1 MSTQK
6 RITKPHK
13 QSVFTTEQKNIIHGV
28 YLQAVDE
35 KKIVVHPDA
44 SPKDNYRSLLDALR
58 RESKIMAI
66 RLPKYPSSQ
75 SSEYKYLKR
84 FLELRLK
91 EHLSKGAQQPIDD
104 SVMSEEEASV
114 TMGGPSPS
122 TRMSSNSPSKS
133 VTPSKFD
140 GSIPRSQHDKVESQ
154 QIVLNKRDKKILFND
169 AESSLDEQLD
179 VEDSRLSLTANDSP
193 PIGSSLVEDHPPL
206 NLSKISSHPVQE

>member
-35 KKIVVHPDA
+35 KKIVVHPNA
-44 SPKDNYRSLLDALR
+44 NPKDNYKILLEALR
-58 RESKIMAI
+58 RESKVMQI
-66 RLPKYPSSQ
+66 RLPKNPHSQ

-91 EHLSKGAQQPIDD
+91 EHQTKGVQQQIDD
-104 SVMSEEEASV
+104 SVMSEEQSSLI
-114 TMGGPSPS
+114 MGGPSPS

-133 VTPSKFD
+133 LTPTKF
-140 GSIPRSQHDKVESQ
+140 
-154 QIVLNKRDKKILFND
+154 
-169 AESSLDEQLD
+169 
-179 VEDSRLSLTANDSP
+179 
-193 PIGSSLVEDHPPL
+193 
-206 NLSKISSHPVQE
+206 